1 MADDKFSLGDIL
13 WEYADYT
20 PPAATPAKPAAPLP
34 PETPQQP
41 TVPPV
46 SPGITSPQPVAPA
59 GSPKPAPK
67 APGGAAAPRPAQQP
81 LPANAPL
88 PANQPPAAP
97 PKAPQAAPKPA
108 PAAPQAPQP
117 APTGQPRPT
126 PPANQPAN
134 QTPPPAPKPTPAPPA
149 QPAGQPPQAPP
160 ASGASSTP
168 NQTPPAPGA
177 GPTPNQAPPASGASP
192 APNPT
197 PPAPGAGPTP
207 NQAPPAPGAGPTP
220 NQAPPAPGAGSTPN
234 QAPPAPG
241 SAAPA
246 QGAQPGAQGQQPPQP
261 EPAPQGSP
269 EGQPAPAPD
278 QPVETGVPL
287 DDGPELIA
295 FTPDPK
301 AAQAEA
307 AGQEGA
313 AQAPQP
319 GQPGQGQPTPGGPA
333 APSGAPGPGPRP
345 AGGPQARPADP
356 GGAAA
361 APAQEAFQPFRERKG
376 KAPEPPPPDAPPA
389 QLATEYG
396 PGLSALK
403 TKCAVSGVLTGVLVV
418 LSLLDS
424 GLLPF
429 LTGLVP
435 TEIALWAGLALF
447 AVCGGLCF
455 DVLQQGLLQL
465 TNRAPNGDTLALFA
479 AVFTLADG
487 VTLVAAP
494 FREVTLPFFAPC
506 ALVLTFHLLGQYC
519 DRSAKFQACR
529 TAAAVAQPY
538 VVTQDANVLGASL
551 PFGNGWGCPGL
562 RQPDP
567 HHQPDRGP
575 VPPADPGAAGGLLRP
590 VPGDHCGPP
599 PALAGALVPV
609 GPVLRRGYLG
619 GHPLSLALP
628 LRLLGG
634 KLAKLGV
641 ALAGW
646 PGLLAAKGC
655 KAALLLDQDVYPPG
669 TIALTGSRVFGS
681 LSMERTVSYT
691 ASVIRASGS
700 GLRYLFDKL
709 LRAEGSS
716 YLPIDKIVMQDTGLI
731 GQCQDQQILV
741 GNSDFMSR
749 QGIALPPG
757 IKAKDAVFCAVDR
770 ELVGMFVLRY
780 TLHPSILPS
789 LQTMIAHRISPV
801 MATRDFNLTPHRLRL
816 WGRLSV
822 DQITFPDLQRRVVLS
837 GPRQIHGTTLVAV
850 LCREGV
856 APFSQALVASQRI
869 RRAAAFSQWFVHI
882 GACVGVVITAALSS
896 AGALTAMSPWNLS
909 LFLLLWFVP
918 VLMLSLW
925 TTQY

>member
-1 MADDKFSLGDIL
+1 MADDKNPFSLEDIL

-117 APTGQPRPT
+117 APAGQPRPT
-126 PPANQPAN
+126 PPANQPAS
-134 QTPPPAPKPTPAPPA
+134 QTTPPAPKPSPTPPA

-160 ASGASSTP
+160 ASGARSTP

-177 GPTPNQAPPASGASP
+177 GPTPNQAPPA
-192 APNPT
+192 
-197 PPAPGAGPTP
+197 PGAGSAP
-207 NQAPPAPGAGPTP
+207 NQAPPAP
-220 NQAPPAPGAGSTPN
+220 
-234 QAPPAPG
+234 
-241 SAAPA
+241 APA

-319 GQPGQGQPTPGGPA
+319 GQPTQGQPTPGGPA

-345 AGGPQARPADP
+345 AGGPQARPAGP

-361 APAQEAFQPFRERKG
+361 APAPEAFQPFRERKG

-529 TAAAVAQPY
+529 TAASVAQPY
-538 VVTQDANVLGASL
+538 VVTQDANVLGGQPAFRKWLGLPRGFGSQIRTTSQTEAQFRRLTPVLLAACFALSL
-551 PFGNGWGCPGL
+551 VTTVA
-562 RQPDP
+562 
-567 HHQPDRGP
+567 HHQPWL
-575 VPPADPGAAGGLLRP
+575 VLWSLSALFCAAATLGAT
-590 VPGDHCGPP
+590 
-599 PALAGALVPV
+599 
-609 GPVLRRGYLG
+609 
-619 GHPLSLALP
+619 LSLALP

>member
-46 SPGITSPQPVAPA
+46 SPGITSPQPVAPV

-117 APTGQPRPT
+117 APAGQPRPT
-126 PPANQPAN
+126 PPANQPAS
-134 QTPPPAPKPTPAPPA
+134 QTPPAASKPSPTPPA
-149 QPAGQPPQAPP
+149 QPAGQSPQAPP

-168 NQTPPAPGA
+168 NQAPPAPGAGSAPNQASPASGAGPAPNQTPPAPGA
-177 GPTPNQAPPASGASP
+177 GSA
-192 APNPT
+192 
-197 PPAPGAGPTP
+197 P
-207 NQAPPAPGAGPTP
+207 NQAPPAPGP
-220 NQAPPAPGAGSTPN
+220 
-234 QAPPAPG
+234 
-241 SAAPA
+241 AAPA

-319 GQPGQGQPTPGGPA
+319 GQPTQGQPTPGGPA

-345 AGGPQARPADP
+345 AGGPQARPAGP

-529 TAAAVAQPY
+529 TAASVAQPY
-538 VVTQDANVLGASL
+538 VVTQDANVLGGQPAFRKWLGLPRGFGSQIRTTSQAEAQFRRLTPVLLAACFALSL
-551 PFGNGWGCPGL
+551 VTTVA
-562 RQPDP
+562 
-567 HHQPDRGP
+567 HHQPWL
-575 VPPADPGAAGGLLRP
+575 VLWSLSALFCAAATLGAT
-590 VPGDHCGPP
+590 
-599 PALAGALVPV
+599 
-609 GPVLRRGYLG
+609 
-619 GHPLSLALP
+619 LSLALP

>member
-117 APTGQPRPT
+117 APAGQPRPT
-126 PPANQPAN
+126 PPANQPAS
-134 QTPPPAPKPTPAPPA
+134 QTPPPASKPTPAPPA

-168 NQTPPAPGA
+168 NQTPPA
-177 GPTPNQAPPASGASP
+177 SGASP
-192 APNPT
+192 APNQT
-197 PPAPGAGPTP
+197 
-207 NQAPPAPGAGPTP
+207 
-220 NQAPPAPGAGSTPN
+220 PPAPGAGSTPN
-234 QAPPAPG
+234 QAPPASGAGPTPNQVPPAPG
-241 SAAPA
+241 PAAPA

-261 EPAPQGSP
+261 ESAPQGSP

-319 GQPGQGQPTPGGPA
+319 GQPTQGQPTPGGPA

-345 AGGPQARPADP
+345 AGGPQARPAGP

-529 TAAAVAQPY
+529 TAASVAQPY
-538 VVTQDANVLGASL
+538 VVTQDANVLGGQPAFRKWLGLPRGFGSQIRTTSQTEAQFRRLTPVLLAACFALSL
-551 PFGNGWGCPGL
+551 VTTVA
-562 RQPDP
+562 
-567 HHQPDRGP
+567 HHQPWL
-575 VPPADPGAAGGLLRP
+575 VLWSLSALFCAAATLGAT
-590 VPGDHCGPP
+590 
-599 PALAGALVPV
+599 
-609 GPVLRRGYLG
+609 
-619 GHPLSLALP
+619 LSLALP

-770 ELVGMFVLRY
+770 DLVGMFVLRY

>member
-46 SPGITSPQPVAPA
+46 SPGITSPQPVAPL

-117 APTGQPRPT
+117 APAGQPRPT
-126 PPANQPAN
+126 PPANQPAS

-177 GPTPNQAPPASGASP
+177 GPTPNQAPLASGASP
-192 APNPT
+192 APNQASSASGAS
-197 PPAPGAGPTP
+197 PAP
-207 NQAPPAPGAGPTP
+207 NQT
-220 NQAPPAPGAGSTPN
+220 PPAPGAGSTPN

-241 SAAPA
+241 PAAPA

-261 EPAPQGSP
+261 ESAPQGSP

-313 AQAPQP
+313 
-319 GQPGQGQPTPGGPA
+319 
-333 APSGAPGPGPRP
+333 PGPGPRP
-345 AGGPQARPADP
+345 AGGPQARPAGP

-529 TAAAVAQPY
+529 TAASVAQPY
-538 VVTQDANVLGASL
+538 VVTQDANVLGGQPAFRKWLGLPRGFGSQIRTTSQTEAQFRRLTPVLLAACFALSL
-551 PFGNGWGCPGL
+551 VTTVA
-562 RQPDP
+562 
-567 HHQPDRGP
+567 HHQPWL
-575 VPPADPGAAGGLLRP
+575 VLWSLSALFCAAATLGAT
-590 VPGDHCGPP
+590 
-599 PALAGALVPV
+599 
-609 GPVLRRGYLG
+609 
-619 GHPLSLALP
+619 LSLALP

>member
-67 APGGAAAPRPAQQP
+67 APGGAASPRPAQQP

-117 APTGQPRPT
+117 APAGQPRPT
-126 PPANQPAN
+126 PPANQPAS

-160 ASGASSTP
+160 SSGASSTP
-168 NQTPPAPGA
+168 NQTPPAPGV

-192 APNPT
+192 APNQT
-197 PPAPGAGPTP
+197 PPAPGAGP
-207 NQAPPAPGAGPTP
+207 
-220 NQAPPAPGAGSTPN
+220 TPN

-319 GQPGQGQPTPGGPA
+319 GQPTQGQPTPGGPA

-345 AGGPQARPADP
+345 AGGPQARPAGP

-529 TAAAVAQPY
+529 TAASVAQPY
-538 VVTQDANVLGASL
+538 VVTQDANVLGGQPAFRKWLGLPRGFGSQIRTTSQTEAQFRRLTPVLLAACFALSL
-551 PFGNGWGCPGL
+551 VTTVA
-562 RQPDP
+562 
-567 HHQPDRGP
+567 HHQPWL
-575 VPPADPGAAGGLLRP
+575 VLWSLSALFCAAATLGAT
-590 VPGDHCGPP
+590 
-599 PALAGALVPV
+599 
-609 GPVLRRGYLG
+609 
-619 GHPLSLALP
+619 LSLALP

>member
-117 APTGQPRPT
+117 APAGQPRPT
-126 PPANQPAN
+126 PPANQ
-134 QTPPPAPKPTPAPPA
+134 TPPPASKPSPTPPA

-192 APNPT
+192 APN
-197 PPAPGAGPTP
+197 
-207 NQAPPAPGAGPTP
+207 QAPPASGVSPAP
-220 NQAPPAPGAGSTPN
+220 NQTPPASGAGSTPN

-319 GQPGQGQPTPGGPA
+319 GQPTQGQPTPGGPA

-345 AGGPQARPADP
+345 AGGPQARPAGP

-529 TAAAVAQPY
+529 TAASVAQPY
-538 VVTQDANVLGASL
+538 VVTQDANVLGGQPAFRKWLGLPRGFGSQIRTTSQTEAQFRRLTPVLLAACFALSL
-551 PFGNGWGCPGL
+551 VTTVA
-562 RQPDP
+562 
-567 HHQPDRGP
+567 HHQPWL
-575 VPPADPGAAGGLLRP
+575 VLWSLSALFCAAATLGAT
-590 VPGDHCGPP
+590 
-599 PALAGALVPV
+599 
-609 GPVLRRGYLG
+609 
-619 GHPLSLALP
+619 LSLALP

>member
-117 APTGQPRPT
+117 APAGQPRPT

-134 QTPPPAPKPTPAPPA
+134 QTPPPASKPTPAPPA

-177 GPTPNQAPPASGASP
+177 GSTPNQAPLASGASPAPNQAPPASGASP
-192 APNPT
+192 APNQT
-197 PPAPGAGPTP
+197 
-207 NQAPPAPGAGPTP
+207 
-220 NQAPPAPGAGSTPN
+220 PPAPGAGSTPN

-319 GQPGQGQPTPGGPA
+319 GQGQPTPGGPA

-345 AGGPQARPADP
+345 AGGPQARPAGP

-529 TAAAVAQPY
+529 TAASVAQPY
-538 VVTQDANVLGASL
+538 VVTQDANVLGGQPAFRKWLGLPRGFGSQIRTTSQTEAQFRRLTPVLLAACFALSL
-551 PFGNGWGCPGL
+551 VTTVA
-562 RQPDP
+562 
-567 HHQPDRGP
+567 HHQPWL
-575 VPPADPGAAGGLLRP
+575 VLWSLSALFCAAATLGAT
-590 VPGDHCGPP
+590 
-599 PALAGALVPV
+599 
-609 GPVLRRGYLG
+609 
-619 GHPLSLALP
+619 LSLALP

>member
-67 APGGAAAPRPAQQP
+67 APGGAASPQPAQQP

-108 PAAPQAPQP
+108 PA
-117 APTGQPRPT
+117 GQPRPT

-134 QTPPPAPKPTPAPPA
+134 QTPPPAPKPSPTPPA

-160 ASGASSTP
+160 ASGASSPP

-177 GPTPNQAPPASGASP
+177 GPTPNQTPPASGASP
-192 APNPT
+192 APNQT
-197 PPAPGAGPTP
+197 
-207 NQAPPAPGAGPTP
+207 
-220 NQAPPAPGAGSTPN
+220 PPAPGAGSTPN

-241 SAAPA
+241 PAAPA

-319 GQPGQGQPTPGGPA
+319 GQPTQGQPTPGGPA

-345 AGGPQARPADP
+345 AGGPQARPAGP

-529 TAAAVAQPY
+529 TAASVAQPY
-538 VVTQDANVLGASL
+538 VVTQDANVLGGQPAFRKWLGLPRGFGSQIRTTSQTEAQFRRLTPVLLAACFALSL
-551 PFGNGWGCPGL
+551 VTTVA
-562 RQPDP
+562 
-567 HHQPDRGP
+567 HHQPWL
-575 VPPADPGAAGGLLRP
+575 VLWSLSALFCAAATLGAT
-590 VPGDHCGPP
+590 
-599 PALAGALVPV
+599 
-609 GPVLRRGYLG
+609 
-619 GHPLSLALP
+619 LSLALP

>member
-67 APGGAAAPRPAQQP
+67 APGGAASPRPAQQP

-97 PKAPQAAPKPA
+97 PKTPQAAPKPA

-117 APTGQPRPT
+117 APAGQPRPT
-126 PPANQPAN
+126 PPANQ
-134 QTPPPAPKPTPAPPA
+134 TPPPASKPSPTPPA

-177 GPTPNQAPPASGASP
+177 GSTPNQASPASG
-192 APNPT
+192 T
-197 PPAPGAGPTP
+197 GPTP
-207 NQAPPAPGAGPTP
+207 NQAPPAPGAGP
-220 NQAPPAPGAGSTPN
+220 TPN

-319 GQPGQGQPTPGGPA
+319 GQPTQGQPTPGGPA

-345 AGGPQARPADP
+345 AGGPQARPAGP

-529 TAAAVAQPY
+529 TAASVAQPY
-538 VVTQDANVLGASL
+538 VVTQDANVLGGQPAFRKWLGLPRGFGSQIRTTSQAEAQFRRLTPVLLAACFALSL
-551 PFGNGWGCPGL
+551 VTTVA
-562 RQPDP
+562 
-567 HHQPDRGP
+567 HHQPWL
-575 VPPADPGAAGGLLRP
+575 VLWSLSALFCAAATLGAT
-590 VPGDHCGPP
+590 
-599 PALAGALVPV
+599 
-609 GPVLRRGYLG
+609 
-619 GHPLSLALP
+619 LSLALP

>member
-1 MADDKFSLGDIL
+1 M
-13 WEYADYT
+13 
-20 PPAATPAKPAAPLP
+20 
-34 PETPQQP
+34 
-41 TVPPV
+41 
-46 SPGITSPQPVAPA
+46 
-59 GSPKPAPK
+59 
-67 APGGAAAPRPAQQP
+67 
-81 LPANAPL
+81 
-88 PANQPPAAP
+88 
-97 PKAPQAAPKPA
+97 
-108 PAAPQAPQP
+108 
-117 APTGQPRPT
+117 
-126 PPANQPAN
+126 
-134 QTPPPAPKPTPAPPA
+134 
-149 QPAGQPPQAPP
+149 
-160 ASGASSTP
+160 
-168 NQTPPAPGA
+168 
-177 GPTPNQAPPASGASP
+177 
-192 APNPT
+192 
-197 PPAPGAGPTP
+197 
-207 NQAPPAPGAGPTP
+207 
-220 NQAPPAPGAGSTPN
+220 
-234 QAPPAPG
+234 
-241 SAAPA
+241 
-246 QGAQPGAQGQQPPQP
+246 
-261 EPAPQGSP
+261 
-269 EGQPAPAPD
+269 
-278 QPVETGVPL
+278 
-287 DDGPELIA
+287 
-295 FTPDPK
+295 
-301 AAQAEA
+301 
-307 AGQEGA
+307 
-313 AQAPQP
+313 
-319 GQPGQGQPTPGGPA
+319 
-333 APSGAPGPGPRP
+333 
-345 AGGPQARPADP
+345 
-356 GGAAA
+356 
-361 APAQEAFQPFRERKG
+361 
-376 KAPEPPPPDAPPA
+376 
-389 QLATEYG
+389 
-396 PGLSALK
+396 
-403 TKCAVSGVLTGVLVV
+403 LTGVLVV

-529 TAAAVAQPY
+529 TAASVAQPY
-538 VVTQDANVLGASL
+538 VVTQDANVLGGQPAFRKWLGLPRGFGSQIRTTSQAEAQFRRLTPVLLAACFALSL
-551 PFGNGWGCPGL
+551 VTTVA
-562 RQPDP
+562 
-567 HHQPDRGP
+567 HHQPWL
-575 VPPADPGAAGGLLRP
+575 VLWSLSALFCAAATLGAT
-590 VPGDHCGPP
+590 
-599 PALAGALVPV
+599 
-609 GPVLRRGYLG
+609 
-619 GHPLSLALP
+619 LSLALP

>member
-97 PKAPQAAPKPA
+97 PKAPQAAHKPA
-108 PAAPQAPQP
+108 PSAPQAPQP
-117 APTGQPRPT
+117 APAGQPRPT
-126 PPANQPAN
+126 PPANQPAS

-160 ASGASSTP
+160 AAGASSTP
-168 NQTPPAPGA
+168 NHT
-177 GPTPNQAPPASGASP
+177 
-192 APNPT
+192 
-197 PPAPGAGPTP
+197 
-207 NQAPPAPGAGPTP
+207 
-220 NQAPPAPGAGSTPN
+220 PPAPGAGSTPN
-234 QAPPAPG
+234 QAPPASGVSPAPNQASPASGTGPTPNQAPPAPGAG
-241 SAAPA
+241 SAPNQAPPAPAPA

-261 EPAPQGSP
+261 ESAPQGSP

-301 AAQAEA
+301 AAHAEA

-319 GQPGQGQPTPGGPA
+319 TQGQPTPGGPA

-345 AGGPQARPADP
+345 AGGPQARPAGP

-403 TKCAVSGVLTGVLVV
+403 TTCAVSGVLTGVLVV

-529 TAAAVAQPY
+529 TAASVAQPY
-538 VVTQDANVLGASL
+538 VVTQDANVLGGQPAFRKWLGLPRGFGSQIRTTSQTEAQFRRLTPVLLAACFALSL
-551 PFGNGWGCPGL
+551 VTTVA
-562 RQPDP
+562 
-567 HHQPDRGP
+567 HHQPWL
-575 VPPADPGAAGGLLRP
+575 VLWSLSALFCAAATLGAT
-590 VPGDHCGPP
+590 
-599 PALAGALVPV
+599 
-609 GPVLRRGYLG
+609 
-619 GHPLSLALP
+619 LSLALP

>member
-126 PPANQPAN
+126 PPANQPAS
-134 QTPPPAPKPTPAPPA
+134 QTPPPASKPSPTPPA

-192 APNPT
+192 APN
-197 PPAPGAGPTP
+197 
-207 NQAPPAPGAGPTP
+207 QAPPASGVSPAP
-220 NQAPPAPGAGSTPN
+220 NQTPPASGAGSTPN

-261 EPAPQGSP
+261 ESAPQGSP

-345 AGGPQARPADP
+345 AGGPQARPAGP

-529 TAAAVAQPY
+529 TAASVAQPY
-538 VVTQDANVLGASL
+538 VVTQDANVLGGQPAFRKWLGLPRGFGSQIRTTSQAEAQFRRLTPVLLAACFALSL
-551 PFGNGWGCPGL
+551 VTTVA
-562 RQPDP
+562 
-567 HHQPDRGP
+567 HHQPWL
-575 VPPADPGAAGGLLRP
+575 VLWSLSALFCAAATLGAT
-590 VPGDHCGPP
+590 
-599 PALAGALVPV
+599 
-609 GPVLRRGYLG
+609 
-619 GHPLSLALP
+619 LSLALP

>member
-46 SPGITSPQPVAPA
+46 SPGITSPQPVAPL

-97 PKAPQAAPKPA
+97 PKAPQAAPNPA
-108 PAAPQAPQP
+108 PAAPHAPQP
-117 APTGQPRPT
+117 APAGQPRPT
-126 PPANQPAN
+126 PPANQPAS

-160 ASGASSTP
+160 ASGASSPPNQTPPAPGAGSTPNQAPPASGASPAP

-177 GPTPNQAPPASGASP
+177 GPTPNQAPPA
-192 APNPT
+192 
-197 PPAPGAGPTP
+197 
-207 NQAPPAPGAGPTP
+207 
-220 NQAPPAPGAGSTPN
+220 
-234 QAPPAPG
+234 PG
-241 SAAPA
+241 SAAQA

-261 EPAPQGSP
+261 ESAPQGSP

-319 GQPGQGQPTPGGPA
+319 GQPTQGQPTPGGPA

-345 AGGPQARPADP
+345 AGGPQARPAGP

-538 VVTQDANVLGASL
+538 VVTQDANVLGGQPAFRKWLGLPRGFGSQIRTTSQTEAQFRRLTPVLLAACFALSL
-551 PFGNGWGCPGL
+551 VTTVA
-562 RQPDP
+562 
-567 HHQPDRGP
+567 HHQPWL
-575 VPPADPGAAGGLLRP
+575 VLWSLSALFCAAATLGAT
-590 VPGDHCGPP
+590 
-599 PALAGALVPV
+599 
-609 GPVLRRGYLG
+609 
-619 GHPLSLALP
+619 LSLALP

>member
-46 SPGITSPQPVAPA
+46 SPGITSPQPVAPV

-97 PKAPQAAPKPA
+97 PKPPQAAPKPA
-108 PAAPQAPQP
+108 PAAPQPPQP
-117 APTGQPRPT
+117 APAGQPRPT
-126 PPANQPAN
+126 PPANQ
-134 QTPPPAPKPTPAPPA
+134 TPPPASKPSPTPPA

-168 NQTPPAPGA
+168 NQAPPASGASPAPNQTPPAPGA
-177 GPTPNQAPPASGASP
+177 GPTPNQASPASGASP
-192 APNPT
+192 APNQT
-197 PPAPGAGPTP
+197 
-207 NQAPPAPGAGPTP
+207 
-220 NQAPPAPGAGSTPN
+220 PPAPGAGSTPN
-234 QAPPAPG
+234 QVPPAPG
-241 SAAPA
+241 PAAPA

-261 EPAPQGSP
+261 ESAPQGSP

-345 AGGPQARPADP
+345 AGGPQARPAGP

-529 TAAAVAQPY
+529 TAASVAQPY
-538 VVTQDANVLGASL
+538 VVTQDANVLGGQPAFRKWLGLPRGFGSQIRTTSQAEAQFRRLTPVLLAACFALSL
-551 PFGNGWGCPGL
+551 VTTVA
-562 RQPDP
+562 
-567 HHQPDRGP
+567 HHQPWL
-575 VPPADPGAAGGLLRP
+575 VLWSLSALFCAAATLGAT
-590 VPGDHCGPP
+590 
-599 PALAGALVPV
+599 
-609 GPVLRRGYLG
+609 
-619 GHPLSLALP
+619 LSLALP

>member
-1 MADDKFSLGDIL
+1 MADDKNPFSLEDIL

-108 PAAPQAPQP
+108 PAAPQAPHP
-117 APTGQPRPT
+117 APAGQPRPT
-126 PPANQPAN
+126 PPANQPAS
-134 QTPPPAPKPTPAPPA
+134 QTTPPAPKPSPTPPA

-177 GPTPNQAPPASGASP
+177 GPTPNQAPPA
-192 APNPT
+192 
-197 PPAPGAGPTP
+197 PGAGSAP
-207 NQAPPAPGAGPTP
+207 NQAPPAP
-220 NQAPPAPGAGSTPN
+220 
-234 QAPPAPG
+234 
-241 SAAPA
+241 APA

-319 GQPGQGQPTPGGPA
+319 GQPTQGQPTPGGPA

-345 AGGPQARPADP
+345 AGGPQARPAGP

-538 VVTQDANVLGASL
+538 VVTQDANVLGGQPAFRKWLGLPRGFGSQIRTTSQTEAQFRRLTPVLLAACFALSL
-551 PFGNGWGCPGL
+551 VTTVA
-562 RQPDP
+562 
-567 HHQPDRGP
+567 HHQPWL
-575 VPPADPGAAGGLLRP
+575 VLWSLSALFCAAATLGAT
-590 VPGDHCGPP
+590 
-599 PALAGALVPV
+599 
-609 GPVLRRGYLG
+609 
-619 GHPLSLALP
+619 LSLALP

>member
-117 APTGQPRPT
+117 APAGQPRPT

-177 GPTPNQAPPASGASP
+177 GS
-192 APNPT
+192 
-197 PPAPGAGPTP
+197 
-207 NQAPPAPGAGPTP
+207 TP

-234 QAPPAPG
+234 QAPPASGVSPAPNQASPASGAGSTPNQVPPAPG
-241 SAAPA
+241 PAAPA

-319 GQPGQGQPTPGGPA
+319 GQGQPTPGGPA

-345 AGGPQARPADP
+345 AGGPQARPAGP

-529 TAAAVAQPY
+529 TAASVAQPY
-538 VVTQDANVLGASL
+538 VVTQDANVLGGQPAFRKWLGLPRGFGSQIRTTSQTEAQFRRLTPVLLAACFALSL
-551 PFGNGWGCPGL
+551 VTTVA
-562 RQPDP
+562 
-567 HHQPDRGP
+567 HHQPWL
-575 VPPADPGAAGGLLRP
+575 VLWSLSALFCAAATLGAT
-590 VPGDHCGPP
+590 
-599 PALAGALVPV
+599 
-609 GPVLRRGYLG
+609 
-619 GHPLSLALP
+619 LSLALP

>member
-1 MADDKFSLGDIL
+1 MADDKNPFSLEDIL

-117 APTGQPRPT
+117 APAGQPRPT
-126 PPANQPAN
+126 PPANQPAS
-134 QTPPPAPKPTPAPPA
+134 QTTPPAPKPSPTPPA

-177 GPTPNQAPPASGASP
+177 GPTPNQAPPA
-192 APNPT
+192 
-197 PPAPGAGPTP
+197 PGAGSAP
-207 NQAPPAPGAGPTP
+207 NQAPPAP
-220 NQAPPAPGAGSTPN
+220 
-234 QAPPAPG
+234 
-241 SAAPA
+241 APA

-319 GQPGQGQPTPGGPA
+319 GQPTQGQPTPGGPA

-345 AGGPQARPADP
+345 AGGPPARPAGP

-529 TAAAVAQPY
+529 TAASVAQPY
-538 VVTQDANVLGASL
+538 VVTQDANVLGGQPAFRKWLGLPRGFGSQIRTTSQAEAQFRRLTPVLLAACFALSL
-551 PFGNGWGCPGL
+551 VTTVA
-562 RQPDP
+562 
-567 HHQPDRGP
+567 HHQPWL
-575 VPPADPGAAGGLLRP
+575 VLWSLSALFCAAATLGAT
-590 VPGDHCGPP
+590 
-599 PALAGALVPV
+599 
-609 GPVLRRGYLG
+609 
-619 GHPLSLALP
+619 LSLALP

>member
-117 APTGQPRPT
+117 APAGQPRPT

-160 ASGASSTP
+160 SSGASSTP

-177 GPTPNQAPPASGASP
+177 GSTPNQVPPASGASP
-192 APNPT
+192 APNQT
-197 PPAPGAGPTP
+197 
-207 NQAPPAPGAGPTP
+207 
-220 NQAPPAPGAGSTPN
+220 PPAPGAGSTPN

-319 GQPGQGQPTPGGPA
+319 GQPTQGQPTPGGPA

-345 AGGPQARPADP
+345 AGGPQARPAGP

-529 TAAAVAQPY
+529 TAASVAQPY
-538 VVTQDANVLGASL
+538 VVTQDANVLGGQPAFRKWLGLPRGFGSQIRTTSQAEAQFRRLTPVLLAACFALSL
-551 PFGNGWGCPGL
+551 VTTVA
-562 RQPDP
+562 
-567 HHQPDRGP
+567 HHQPWL
-575 VPPADPGAAGGLLRP
+575 VLWSLSALFCAAATLGAT
-590 VPGDHCGPP
+590 
-599 PALAGALVPV
+599 
-609 GPVLRRGYLG
+609 
-619 GHPLSLALP
+619 LSLALP

>member
-134 QTPPPAPKPTPAPPA
+134 QTPPPASKPTPAPPA

-177 GPTPNQAPPASGASP
+177 GSTPNQAPPASGVSP
-192 APNPT
+192 APNHT
-197 PPAPGAGPTP
+197 PPAPGAGP
-207 NQAPPAPGAGPTP
+207 
-220 NQAPPAPGAGSTPN
+220 TPN

-319 GQPGQGQPTPGGPA
+319 GQPTQGQPTPGGPA

-345 AGGPQARPADP
+345 AGGPQARPAGP

-529 TAAAVAQPY
+529 TAASVAQPY
-538 VVTQDANVLGASL
+538 VVTQDANVLGGQPAFRKWLGLPRGFGSQIRTTSQAEAQFRRLTPVLLAACFALSL
-551 PFGNGWGCPGL
+551 VTTVA
-562 RQPDP
+562 
-567 HHQPDRGP
+567 HHQPWL
-575 VPPADPGAAGGLLRP
+575 VLWSLSALFCAAATLGAT
-590 VPGDHCGPP
+590 
-599 PALAGALVPV
+599 
-609 GPVLRRGYLG
+609 
-619 GHPLSLALP
+619 LSLALP

>member
-46 SPGITSPQPVAPA
+46 SPGITSPQPVAPV

-88 PANQPPAAP
+88 PANQLPAAP
-97 PKAPQAAPKPA
+97 PKPPQAAPKPA
-108 PAAPQAPQP
+108 PA
-117 APTGQPRPT
+117 GQPRPT
-126 PPANQPAN
+126 PPANQPAS
-134 QTPPPAPKPTPAPPA
+134 QTPPAAPKPSPTPPA

-168 NQTPPAPGA
+168 NQTPPASGAGSTPNQAPAAPGA
-177 GPTPNQAPPASGASP
+177 SPAPNQAPPASGVSP
-192 APNPT
+192 APNQAS
-197 PPAPGAGPTP
+197 PASGT
-207 NQAPPAPGAGPTP
+207 GPTP

-234 QAPPAPG
+234 QVPPAPG
-241 SAAPA
+241 PAAPA

-261 EPAPQGSP
+261 ESAPQGSP

-319 GQPGQGQPTPGGPA
+319 GQPTPGGSA

-345 AGGPQARPADP
+345 AGGPQARPAGP

-529 TAAAVAQPY
+529 TAASVAQPY
-538 VVTQDANVLGASL
+538 VVTQDANVLGGQPAFRKWLGLPRGFGSQIRTTSQAEAQFRRLTPVLLAACFALSL
-551 PFGNGWGCPGL
+551 VTTVA
-562 RQPDP
+562 
-567 HHQPDRGP
+567 HHQPWL
-575 VPPADPGAAGGLLRP
+575 VLWSLSALFCAAATLGAT
-590 VPGDHCGPP
+590 
-599 PALAGALVPV
+599 
-609 GPVLRRGYLG
+609 
-619 GHPLSLALP
+619 LSLALP

>member
-1 MADDKFSLGDIL
+1 MADDKNPFSLEDIL

-97 PKAPQAAPKPA
+97 PKAPPAAPQPA

-117 APTGQPRPT
+117 APAGQPRPT
-126 PPANQPAN
+126 PPANQPAS
-134 QTPPPAPKPTPAPPA
+134 QTTPPAPKPSPTPPA

-177 GPTPNQAPPASGASP
+177 GPTPNQAPPA
-192 APNPT
+192 
-197 PPAPGAGPTP
+197 PGAGSAP
-207 NQAPPAPGAGPTP
+207 NQAPPAP
-220 NQAPPAPGAGSTPN
+220 
-234 QAPPAPG
+234 
-241 SAAPA
+241 APA

-319 GQPGQGQPTPGGPA
+319 GQPTQGQPTPGGPA

-345 AGGPQARPADP
+345 AGGPQARPAGP

-529 TAAAVAQPY
+529 TAASVAQPY
-538 VVTQDANVLGASL
+538 VVTQDANVLGGQPAFRKWLGLPRGFGSQIRTTSQTEAQFRRLTPVLLAACFALSL
-551 PFGNGWGCPGL
+551 VTTVA
-562 RQPDP
+562 
-567 HHQPDRGP
+567 HHQPWL
-575 VPPADPGAAGGLLRP
+575 VLWSLSALFCAAATLGAT
-590 VPGDHCGPP
+590 
-599 PALAGALVPV
+599 
-609 GPVLRRGYLG
+609 
-619 GHPLSLALP
+619 LSLALP

>member
-117 APTGQPRPT
+117 APAGQPRPT

-160 ASGASSTP
+160 SSGASSTP

-177 GPTPNQAPPASGASP
+177 GSTPNQVPPASGASP
-192 APNPT
+192 APNQT
-197 PPAPGAGPTP
+197 
-207 NQAPPAPGAGPTP
+207 
-220 NQAPPAPGAGSTPN
+220 PPAPGAGSTPN

-319 GQPGQGQPTPGGPA
+319 GQPTQGQPTPGGPA

-345 AGGPQARPADP
+345 AGGPQARPAGP

-361 APAQEAFQPFRERKG
+361 APAQEAFQPFRERKA

-529 TAAAVAQPY
+529 TAASVAQPY
-538 VVTQDANVLGASL
+538 VVTQDANVLGGQPAFRKWLGLPRGFGSQIRTTSQAEAQFRRLTPVLLAACFALSL
-551 PFGNGWGCPGL
+551 VTTVA
-562 RQPDP
+562 
-567 HHQPDRGP
+567 HHQPWL
-575 VPPADPGAAGGLLRP
+575 VLWSLSALFCAAATLGAT
-590 VPGDHCGPP
+590 
-599 PALAGALVPV
+599 
-609 GPVLRRGYLG
+609 
-619 GHPLSLALP
+619 LSLALP

>member
-97 PKAPQAAPKPA
+97 PKAPQAAPTPA

-117 APTGQPRPT
+117 APAGQPRPT

-160 ASGASSTP
+160 SSGASSTP

-177 GPTPNQAPPASGASP
+177 GSTPNQVPPASGASP
-192 APNPT
+192 APNQT
-197 PPAPGAGPTP
+197 
-207 NQAPPAPGAGPTP
+207 
-220 NQAPPAPGAGSTPN
+220 PPAPGAGSTPN

-319 GQPGQGQPTPGGPA
+319 GQPTQGQPTPGGPA

-345 AGGPQARPADP
+345 AGGPQARPAGP

-361 APAQEAFQPFRERKG
+361 APAQEAFQPFRERKA

-529 TAAAVAQPY
+529 TAASVAQPY
-538 VVTQDANVLGASL
+538 VVTQDANVLGGQPAFRKWLGLPRGFGSQIRTTSQAEAQFRRLTPVLLAACFALSL
-551 PFGNGWGCPGL
+551 VTTVA
-562 RQPDP
+562 
-567 HHQPDRGP
+567 HHQPWL
-575 VPPADPGAAGGLLRP
+575 VLWSLSALFCAAATLGAT
-590 VPGDHCGPP
+590 
-599 PALAGALVPV
+599 
-609 GPVLRRGYLG
+609 
-619 GHPLSLALP
+619 LSLALP

>member
-46 SPGITSPQPVAPA
+46 SPGITSPQPVAPL

-117 APTGQPRPT
+117 APAGQPRPT
-126 PPANQPAN
+126 PPANQPAS
-134 QTPPPAPKPTPAPPA
+134 QTPPPASKPTPAPPA

-177 GPTPNQAPPASGASP
+177 GSTPNQAPPASGASP
-192 APNPT
+192 APNQT

-207 NQAPPAPGAGPTP
+207 NQAPPAPG
-220 NQAPPAPGAGSTPN
+220 
-234 QAPPAPG
+234 
-241 SAAPA
+241 SAAQA

-261 EPAPQGSP
+261 ESAPQGSP

-319 GQPGQGQPTPGGPA
+319 GQPTQGQPTPGGPA

-345 AGGPQARPADP
+345 AGGPQARPAGP

-529 TAAAVAQPY
+529 TAASVAQPY
-538 VVTQDANVLGASL
+538 VVTQDANVLGGQPAFRKWLGLPRGFGSQIRTTSQTEAQFRRLTPVLLAACFALSL
-551 PFGNGWGCPGL
+551 VTTVA
-562 RQPDP
+562 
-567 HHQPDRGP
+567 HHQPWL
-575 VPPADPGAAGGLLRP
+575 VLWSLSALFCAAATLGAT
-590 VPGDHCGPP
+590 
-599 PALAGALVPV
+599 
-609 GPVLRRGYLG
+609 
-619 GHPLSLALP
+619 LSLALP

>member
-117 APTGQPRPT
+117 APAGQPRPT

-134 QTPPPAPKPTPAPPA
+134 QTPPPAPKPSPAPPA

-177 GPTPNQAPPASGASP
+177 GS
-192 APNPT
+192 
-197 PPAPGAGPTP
+197 TP
-207 NQAPPAPGAGPTP
+207 NQAPPAPGAGSTP
-220 NQAPPAPGAGSTPN
+220 NQASPASGASPAPNQTPPAPGAGSTPN

-261 EPAPQGSP
+261 ESAPQGSP

-301 AAQAEA
+301 AA
-307 AGQEGA
+307 GQEGA

-319 GQPGQGQPTPGGPA
+319 GQPTQGQPTPGGPA

-345 AGGPQARPADP
+345 AGGPQARPAGP

-529 TAAAVAQPY
+529 TAASVAQPY
-538 VVTQDANVLGASL
+538 VVTQDANVLGGQPAFRKWLGLPRGFGSQIRTTSQAEAQFRRLTPVLLAACFALSL
-551 PFGNGWGCPGL
+551 VTTVA
-562 RQPDP
+562 
-567 HHQPDRGP
+567 HHQPWL
-575 VPPADPGAAGGLLRP
+575 VLWSLSALFCAAATLGAT
-590 VPGDHCGPP
+590 
-599 PALAGALVPV
+599 
-609 GPVLRRGYLG
+609 
-619 GHPLSLALP
+619 LSLALP

>member
-117 APTGQPRPT
+117 APAGQPRPT

-134 QTPPPAPKPTPAPPA
+134 QTPPPASKPTPAPPA

-168 NQTPPAPGA
+168 NQTPPA
-177 GPTPNQAPPASGASP
+177 SGASP
-192 APNPT
+192 APNQT

-207 NQAPPAPGAGPTP
+207 NQAPPAPGP
-220 NQAPPAPGAGSTPN
+220 
-234 QAPPAPG
+234 
-241 SAAPA
+241 AAPA

-261 EPAPQGSP
+261 ESAPQGSP

-319 GQPGQGQPTPGGPA
+319 GQGQPTPGGPA

-345 AGGPQARPADP
+345 AGGPQARPAGP

-529 TAAAVAQPY
+529 TAASVAQPY
-538 VVTQDANVLGASL
+538 VVTQDANVLGGQPAFRKWLGLPRGFGSQIRTTSQTEAQFRRLTPVLLAACFALSL
-551 PFGNGWGCPGL
+551 VTTVA
-562 RQPDP
+562 
-567 HHQPDRGP
+567 HHQPWL
-575 VPPADPGAAGGLLRP
+575 VLWSLSALFCAAATLGAT
-590 VPGDHCGPP
+590 
-599 PALAGALVPV
+599 
-609 GPVLRRGYLG
+609 
-619 GHPLSLALP
+619 LSLALP

-757 IKAKDAVFCAVDR
+757 IKAKDAVFCAVGR

>member
-1 MADDKFSLGDIL
+1 MADDKNPFSLEDIL

-117 APTGQPRPT
+117 APAGQPRPT
-126 PPANQPAN
+126 PPANQPAS
-134 QTPPPAPKPTPAPPA
+134 QTTPPAPKPSPPPPA

-177 GPTPNQAPPASGASP
+177 GPTPNQAPPA
-192 APNPT
+192 
-197 PPAPGAGPTP
+197 PGAGSAP
-207 NQAPPAPGAGPTP
+207 NQAPPAP
-220 NQAPPAPGAGSTPN
+220 
-234 QAPPAPG
+234 
-241 SAAPA
+241 APA

-319 GQPGQGQPTPGGPA
+319 GQPTQGQPTPGGPA

-345 AGGPQARPADP
+345 AGGPQARPAGP

-361 APAQEAFQPFRERKG
+361 APAQAAFQPFRERKG

-529 TAAAVAQPY
+529 TAASVAQPY
-538 VVTQDANVLGASL
+538 VVTQDANVLGGQPAFRKWLGLPRGFGSQIRTTSQTEAQFRRLTPVLLAACFALSL
-551 PFGNGWGCPGL
+551 VTTVA
-562 RQPDP
+562 
-567 HHQPDRGP
+567 HHQPWL
-575 VPPADPGAAGGLLRP
+575 VLWSLSALFCAAATLGAT
-590 VPGDHCGPP
+590 
-599 PALAGALVPV
+599 
-609 GPVLRRGYLG
+609 
-619 GHPLSLALP
+619 LSLALP

>member
-117 APTGQPRPT
+117 APAGQPRPT
-126 PPANQPAN
+126 PPANQPAS
-134 QTPPPAPKPTPAPPA
+134 QTPPPASKPTPAPPA

-177 GPTPNQAPPASGASP
+177 GSTPNQAPPASGA
-192 APNPT
+192 
-197 PPAPGAGPTP
+197 GPTP
-207 NQAPPAPGAGPTP
+207 NQVPPAPGP
-220 NQAPPAPGAGSTPN
+220 
-234 QAPPAPG
+234 
-241 SAAPA
+241 AAPA

-261 EPAPQGSP
+261 ESAPQGSP

-319 GQPGQGQPTPGGPA
+319 GQPTQGQPTPGGPA

-345 AGGPQARPADP
+345 AGGPQARPAGP

-529 TAAAVAQPY
+529 TAASVAQPY
-538 VVTQDANVLGASL
+538 VVTQDANVLGGQPAFRKWLGLPRGFGSQIRTTSQTEAQFRRLTPVLLAACFALSL
-551 PFGNGWGCPGL
+551 VTTVA
-562 RQPDP
+562 
-567 HHQPDRGP
+567 HHQPWL
-575 VPPADPGAAGGLLRP
+575 VLWSLSALFCAAATLGAT
-590 VPGDHCGPP
+590 
-599 PALAGALVPV
+599 
-609 GPVLRRGYLG
+609 
-619 GHPLSLALP
+619 LSLALP

>member
-1 MADDKFSLGDIL
+1 MADDKNPFSLEDIL

-117 APTGQPRPT
+117 APAGQPRPT
-126 PPANQPAN
+126 PPANQPAS
-134 QTPPPAPKPTPAPPA
+134 QTTPPAPKPSPTPPA

-177 GPTPNQAPPASGASP
+177 GPTPNQAPPA
-192 APNPT
+192 
-197 PPAPGAGPTP
+197 PGAGSAP
-207 NQAPPAPGAGPTP
+207 NQAPPAP
-220 NQAPPAPGAGSTPN
+220 
-234 QAPPAPG
+234 
-241 SAAPA
+241 APA

-319 GQPGQGQPTPGGPA
+319 GQPTQGQPTPGGPA

-345 AGGPQARPADP
+345 AGGPQARPAGP

-361 APAQEAFQPFRERKG
+361 AQAQEAFQPFRERKG

-529 TAAAVAQPY
+529 TAASVAQPY
-538 VVTQDANVLGASL
+538 VVTQDANVLGGQPAFRKWLGLPRGFGSQIRTTSQTEAQFRRLTPVLLAACFALSL
-551 PFGNGWGCPGL
+551 VTTVA
-562 RQPDP
+562 
-567 HHQPDRGP
+567 HHQPWL
-575 VPPADPGAAGGLLRP
+575 VLWSLSALFCAAATLGAT
-590 VPGDHCGPP
+590 
-599 PALAGALVPV
+599 
-609 GPVLRRGYLG
+609 
-619 GHPLSLALP
+619 LSLALP

>member
-117 APTGQPRPT
+117 APAGQPRPT

-177 GPTPNQAPPASGASP
+177 GS
-192 APNPT
+192 
-197 PPAPGAGPTP
+197 TP
-207 NQAPPAPGAGPTP
+207 NQAPPAPGASPAP
-220 NQAPPAPGAGSTPN
+220 NQTPPAPGASSTPN

-241 SAAPA
+241 PA

-319 GQPGQGQPTPGGPA
+319 GQPTQGQPTPGGPA

-345 AGGPQARPADP
+345 AGGPQARPAGP

-529 TAAAVAQPY
+529 TAASVAQPY
-538 VVTQDANVLGASL
+538 VVTQDANVLGGQPAFRKWLGLPRGFGSQIRTTSQAEAQFRRLTPVLLAACFALSL
-551 PFGNGWGCPGL
+551 VTTVA
-562 RQPDP
+562 
-567 HHQPDRGP
+567 HHQPWL
-575 VPPADPGAAGGLLRP
+575 VLWSLSALFCAAATLGAT
-590 VPGDHCGPP
+590 
-599 PALAGALVPV
+599 
-609 GPVLRRGYLG
+609 
-619 GHPLSLALP
+619 LSLALP

>member
-1 MADDKFSLGDIL
+1 MADDKNPFSLEDIL

-88 PANQPPAAP
+88 PANHPPAAP

-117 APTGQPRPT
+117 APAGQPRPT
-126 PPANQPAN
+126 PPANQPAS
-134 QTPPPAPKPTPAPPA
+134 QTTPPAPKPSPTPPA

-177 GPTPNQAPPASGASP
+177 GPTPNQAPPA
-192 APNPT
+192 
-197 PPAPGAGPTP
+197 PGAGSAP
-207 NQAPPAPGAGPTP
+207 NQAPPAP
-220 NQAPPAPGAGSTPN
+220 
-234 QAPPAPG
+234 
-241 SAAPA
+241 APA

-319 GQPGQGQPTPGGPA
+319 GQPTQGQPTPGGPA

-345 AGGPQARPADP
+345 AGGPQARPAGP

-538 VVTQDANVLGASL
+538 VVTQDANVLGGQPAFRKWLGLPRGFGSQIRTTSQTEAQFRRLTPVLLAACFALSL
-551 PFGNGWGCPGL
+551 VTTVA
-562 RQPDP
+562 
-567 HHQPDRGP
+567 HHQPWL
-575 VPPADPGAAGGLLRP
+575 VLWSLSALFCAAATLGAT
-590 VPGDHCGPP
+590 
-599 PALAGALVPV
+599 
-609 GPVLRRGYLG
+609 
-619 GHPLSLALP
+619 LSLALP

>member
-46 SPGITSPQPVAPA
+46 SPGITSPQPVAPL

-97 PKAPQAAPKPA
+97 PKPPQAAPKPA

-117 APTGQPRPT
+117 APAGQPRPT
-126 PPANQPAN
+126 PPANQPAS
-134 QTPPPAPKPTPAPPA
+134 QTPPPASKPSPTPPA

-177 GPTPNQAPPASGASP
+177 GSTPNQAPPASGVSP
-192 APNPT
+192 APNQAS
-197 PPAPGAGPTP
+197 PASGT
-207 NQAPPAPGAGPTP
+207 GPTP

-234 QAPPAPG
+234 QVPPAPG
-241 SAAPA
+241 PAAPA

-319 GQPGQGQPTPGGPA
+319 GQPTQGQPTPGGPA

-345 AGGPQARPADP
+345 AGGPQARPAGP

-519 DRSAKFQACR
+519 DCSAKFQACR
-529 TAAAVAQPY
+529 TAASVAQPY
-538 VVTQDANVLGASL
+538 VVTQDANVLGGQPAFRKWLGLPRGFGSQIRTTSQTEAQFRRLTPVLLAACFALSL
-551 PFGNGWGCPGL
+551 VTTVA
-562 RQPDP
+562 
-567 HHQPDRGP
+567 HHQPWL
-575 VPPADPGAAGGLLRP
+575 VLWSLSALFCAAATLGAT
-590 VPGDHCGPP
+590 
-599 PALAGALVPV
+599 
-609 GPVLRRGYLG
+609 
-619 GHPLSLALP
+619 LSLALP

>member
-59 GSPKPAPK
+59 GSPKQAPK

-108 PAAPQAPQP
+108 PVAPQAPQP
-117 APTGQPRPT
+117 APAGQPRPT
-126 PPANQPAN
+126 SPANQPAS
-134 QTPPPAPKPTPAPPA
+134 QTPPPASKPTPAPPA

-177 GPTPNQAPPASGASP
+177 GSTPNQAPPASGAGS
-192 APNPT
+192 
-197 PPAPGAGPTP
+197 TP
-207 NQAPPAPGAGPTP
+207 NQAPLASGASPAP
-220 NQAPPAPGAGSTPN
+220 NQTPPAPGAGSTPN
-234 QAPPAPG
+234 QVPPAPG
-241 SAAPA
+241 PAAPA

-319 GQPGQGQPTPGGPA
+319 GQPTQGQPTPGGPA

-345 AGGPQARPADP
+345 AGGPQARPAGP

-529 TAAAVAQPY
+529 TAASVAQPY
-538 VVTQDANVLGASL
+538 VVTQDANVLGGQPAFRKWLGLPRGFGSQIRTTSQAEAQFRRLTPVLLAACFALSL
-551 PFGNGWGCPGL
+551 VTTVA
-562 RQPDP
+562 
-567 HHQPDRGP
+567 HHQPWL
-575 VPPADPGAAGGLLRP
+575 VLWSLSALFCAAATLGAT
-590 VPGDHCGPP
+590 
-599 PALAGALVPV
+599 
-609 GPVLRRGYLG
+609 
-619 GHPLSLALP
+619 LSLALP

>member
-117 APTGQPRPT
+117 APAGQPRPT
-126 PPANQPAN
+126 PPTNQPAS
-134 QTPPPAPKPTPAPPA
+134 QTPPPAPKPSPAPPA

-177 GPTPNQAPPASGASP
+177 GSTPNQAPPASGASP
-192 APNPT
+192 APNQT
-197 PPAPGAGPTP
+197 
-207 NQAPPAPGAGPTP
+207 
-220 NQAPPAPGAGSTPN
+220 PPAPGAGSTPN

-241 SAAPA
+241 PAAPA

-261 EPAPQGSP
+261 ESAPQGSP

-319 GQPGQGQPTPGGPA
+319 GQPTQGQPTPGGPA

-345 AGGPQARPADP
+345 AGGSQARPAGP

-529 TAAAVAQPY
+529 TAASVAQPY
-538 VVTQDANVLGASL
+538 VVTQDANVLGGQPAFRKWLGLPRGFGSQIRTTSQAEAQFRRLTPVLLAACFALSL
-551 PFGNGWGCPGL
+551 VTTVA
-562 RQPDP
+562 
-567 HHQPDRGP
+567 HHQPWL
-575 VPPADPGAAGGLLRP
+575 VLWSLSALFCAAATLGAT
-590 VPGDHCGPP
+590 
-599 PALAGALVPV
+599 
-609 GPVLRRGYLG
+609 
-619 GHPLSLALP
+619 LSLALP

>member
-46 SPGITSPQPVAPA
+46 SPGITSPQPVAPL

-117 APTGQPRPT
+117 APAGQPRPT

-168 NQTPPAPGA
+168 NQTPPASGA
-177 GPTPNQAPPASGASP
+177 GSTPNQAPPASGASP
-192 APNPT
+192 APNQT
-197 PPAPGAGPTP
+197 PPAPGAGP
-207 NQAPPAPGAGPTP
+207 
-220 NQAPPAPGAGSTPN
+220 TPN

-319 GQPGQGQPTPGGPA
+319 GQGQPTPGGPA

-345 AGGPQARPADP
+345 AGGPQARPAGP

-529 TAAAVAQPY
+529 TAASVAQPY
-538 VVTQDANVLGASL
+538 VVTQDANVLGGQPAFRKWLGLPRGFGSQIRTTSQAEAQFRRLTPVLLAACFALSL
-551 PFGNGWGCPGL
+551 VTTVA
-562 RQPDP
+562 
-567 HHQPDRGP
+567 HHQPWL
-575 VPPADPGAAGGLLRP
+575 VLWSLSALFCAAATLGAT
-590 VPGDHCGPP
+590 
-599 PALAGALVPV
+599 
-609 GPVLRRGYLG
+609 
-619 GHPLSLALP
+619 LSLALP

>member
-117 APTGQPRPT
+117 APAGQPRPT

-177 GPTPNQAPPASGASP
+177 GSTPNQASPASGASP
-192 APNPT
+192 APNQT

-207 NQAPPAPGAGPTP
+207 NQAPPAPG
-220 NQAPPAPGAGSTPN
+220 
-234 QAPPAPG
+234 
-241 SAAPA
+241 SA
-246 QGAQPGAQGQQPPQP
+246 
-261 EPAPQGSP
+261 
-269 EGQPAPAPD
+269 APAPD

-319 GQPGQGQPTPGGPA
+319 GQPPQGQPTPGGPA

-345 AGGPQARPADP
+345 AGGPQARPAGP

-529 TAAAVAQPY
+529 TAASVAQPY
-538 VVTQDANVLGASL
+538 VVTQDANVLGGQPAFRKWLGLPRGFGSQIRTTSQAEAQFRRLTPVLLAACFALSL
-551 PFGNGWGCPGL
+551 VTTVA
-562 RQPDP
+562 
-567 HHQPDRGP
+567 HHQPWL
-575 VPPADPGAAGGLLRP
+575 VLWSLSALFCAAATLGAT
-590 VPGDHCGPP
+590 
-599 PALAGALVPV
+599 
-609 GPVLRRGYLG
+609 
-619 GHPLSLALP
+619 LSLALP

>member
-67 APGGAAAPRPAQQP
+67 APGGAASPRPAQQP

-97 PKAPQAAPKPA
+97 PKPPQAAPKPA

-126 PPANQPAN
+126 PPANQPAS

-177 GPTPNQAPPASGASP
+177 GSTPNQAPPASGASP
-192 APNPT
+192 APNQT
-197 PPAPGAGPTP
+197 PPAPGAGP
-207 NQAPPAPGAGPTP
+207 
-220 NQAPPAPGAGSTPN
+220 TPN

-269 EGQPAPAPD
+269 EGQPALAPD

-319 GQPGQGQPTPGGPA
+319 GQPTQGQPTPGGPA

-345 AGGPQARPADP
+345 AGGPQARPAGP

-529 TAAAVAQPY
+529 TAASVAQPY
-538 VVTQDANVLGASL
+538 VVTQDANVLGGQPAFRKWLGLPRGFGSQIRTTSQAEAQFRRLTPVLLAACFALSL
-551 PFGNGWGCPGL
+551 VTTVA
-562 RQPDP
+562 
-567 HHQPDRGP
+567 HHQPWL
-575 VPPADPGAAGGLLRP
+575 VLWSLSALFCAAATLGAT
-590 VPGDHCGPP
+590 
-599 PALAGALVPV
+599 
-609 GPVLRRGYLG
+609 
-619 GHPLSLALP
+619 LSLALP

>member
-1 MADDKFSLGDIL
+1 MADDKNPFSLEDIL

-117 APTGQPRPT
+117 APAGQPRPT
-126 PPANQPAN
+126 PPANQPAS
-134 QTPPPAPKPTPAPPA
+134 QTTPPAPKPSPTPPA

-177 GPTPNQAPPASGASP
+177 GPTPNQAPPA
-192 APNPT
+192 
-197 PPAPGAGPTP
+197 PGAGSAP
-207 NQAPPAPGAGPTP
+207 NQAPPAP
-220 NQAPPAPGAGSTPN
+220 
-234 QAPPAPG
+234 
-241 SAAPA
+241 APA

-319 GQPGQGQPTPGGPA
+319 GQPTQGQPTPGGPA

-345 AGGPQARPADP
+345 AGGPQARPAGP

-529 TAAAVAQPY
+529 TAASVAQPY
-538 VVTQDANVLGASL
+538 VVTQDANVLGGQPAFRKWLGLPRGFGSQIRTTSQTEAQFRRLTPVLLAACFALSL
-551 PFGNGWGCPGL
+551 VTTVA
-562 RQPDP
+562 
-567 HHQPDRGP
+567 HHQPWL
-575 VPPADPGAAGGLLRP
+575 VLWSLSALFCAAATLGAT
-590 VPGDHCGPP
+590 
-599 PALAGALVPV
+599 
-609 GPVLRRGYLG
+609 
-619 GHPLSLALP
+619 LSLALP